1 MSGTDQKDILGIEP
15 EWKDLDDTNF
25 IWTSLNKSRD
35 FDTTKFG
42 EFQYFQR
49 TLFLT
54 IFRQKYLSHG
64 RLAVKK
70 TDDFLKS
77 LSRYET
83 LLNHPKCGMNQ
94 QNFRLK
100 TFRKRHP
107 TQCRLCKCTRNEQ
120 QTSRK

>member
-1 MSGTDQKDILGIEP
+1 MSGPDQKDILGIEA
-15 EWKDLDDTNF
+15 EWKDLHETNF
-25 IWTSLNKSRD
+25 IWTPNPEI

-42 EFQYFQR
+42 GFQYFQR
-49 TLFLT
+49 TLFLI
-54 IFRQKYLSHG
+54 IFRPKYLAYG